1 MRLILLLFCAAFASF
16 VYGQGKSYDYCYQN
30 NKGIC
35 VYSVADKAEQVIVK
49 KGSDPCISPDG
60 RKIAYTIYSKDDTRT
75 IGVIDINSKQKTILK
90 TNRRNCFGPI
100 WSPDGKYIAYNVFN
114 WSKSMWSVAVID
126 AGNTSHKI
134 LTGQLNCNMPTWTI
148 DSKNIVVQN
157 MSSIF
162 VLDLFGKIISTYKI
176 SDLSK
181 ESSPTSADRYVFTA
195 SKKIVFNSEVNA
207 ASDSDEPPLAIFVY
221 DIFNKKSLKITSKE
235 YNPFGI
241 IVKND
246 KILFTTTNIKP
257 FAQNIYT
264 VDMDGKNLKILFKN
278 CSDISAK
285 NQ

>member
-1 MRLILLLFCAAFASF
+1 MRLILLLLFAALASF
-16 VYGQGKSYDYCYQN
+16 VYGQGKSYDYCYKNQ
-30 NKGIC
+30 KGIC
-35 VYSVADKAEQVIVK
+35 VYSVADKKEYLILKQ
-49 KGSDPCISPDG
+49 GFDPCISPNG
-60 RKIAYTIYSKDDTRT
+60 RKIAYTIYSKSDART
-75 IGVIDINSKQKTILK
+75 IVVIDINSKQKTFLK
-90 TNRRNCFGPI
+90 TNSQNCFGPV

-114 WSKSMWSVAVID
+114 WSKSRWSIAIID
-126 AGNTSHKI
+126 AGNTLHKV
-134 LTGQLNCNMPTWTI
+134 LTGQLNCNSPTWTV
-148 DSKNIVVQN
+148 DSKNVVAQN

-162 VLDLFGKIISTYKI
+162 VLDLFGKIIATYKI

-195 SKKIVFNSEVNA
+195 SKKIVFNSEVNV
-207 ASDSDEPPLAIFVY
+207 ASDKDEPPLAIFVY

-241 IVKND
+241 IVKNN

-264 VDMDGKNLKILFKN
+264 IDMDGKNLKILFKN

-285 NQ
+285 N